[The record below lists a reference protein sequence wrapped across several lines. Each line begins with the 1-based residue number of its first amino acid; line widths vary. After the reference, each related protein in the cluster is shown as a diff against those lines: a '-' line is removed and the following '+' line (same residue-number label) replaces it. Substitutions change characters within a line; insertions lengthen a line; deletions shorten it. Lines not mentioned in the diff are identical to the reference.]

1 MSKQPQLSFW
11 QIWNMCFGF
20 MGIQFGFALQNANVS
35 RIFQTLG
42 ADYNNMTLLW
52 VAAPITG
59 LVVQPIVGYFS
70 DRTWG
75 RLGRRRP
82 YFLYGALLSTAAL
95 FVMPNSPSLWIA
107 AGTLWILDAS
117 INVSMEPFRALV
129 GDGLPPEQRGFG
141 YALQSFFIGIGAVV
155 ASALPWMMTN
165 WFDVSNTA
173 EAGAIPE
180 SVKLSFY
187 AGGLIFLAAVS
198 WTVFRT
204 KEYSPSEMAS
214 FFDESPDGDAATSAN
229 NLSEPS
235 FLRGGLI
242 WLVAG
247 AVGTLVIDQF
257 SGVLD
262 RNLYILSLGVA
273 TFGLCQIAAS
283 MLMRKGK
290 AEHGLVVVLTD
301 LFNMPG
307 PMRQLAAVQFFSWF
321 PLFAMWTSTTA
332 AVTSYHF
339 NTTDPTSGGYNEGAD
354 WVGLLFSTY
363 NVVAMLFAIL
373 IPIMVRRMGLKASH
387 MTNLFCGGLGFVSFV
402 FISDPF
408 FLLVSM
414 VGVGMAW
421 ASILSLPYALLSTV
435 IPYQKMGLFMGIFNF
450 FIVLPQILAASIL
463 GIIVGQF
470 FGGEPVYALVV
481 GGVSMIIAGLLTLR
495 VEQSA

>member
-1 MSKQPQLSFW
+1 
-11 QIWNMCFGF
+11 
-20 MGIQFGFALQNANVS
+20 
-35 RIFQTLG
+35 
-42 ADYNNMTLLW
+42 LLW

-75 RLGRRRP
+75 KLGRRRP

-129 GDGLPPEQRGFG
+129 GDVLPPEQRGFG
-141 YALQSFFIGIGAVV
+141 YAMQSFFIGIGAVV

-173 EAGAIPE
+173 DAGAIPE

-198 WTVFRT
+198 WTVFTT
-204 KEYSPSEMAS
+204 KEYAPEEMAS
-214 FFDESPDGDAATSAN
+214 FFEDSADESAASDASPAEASTYTR
-229 NLSEPS
+229 
-235 FLRGGLI
+235 RGVTWLLVGLI
-242 WLVAG
+242 A
-247 AVGTLVIDQF
+247 TLVIDTF
-257 SGVLD
+257 SDILD
-262 RNLYILSLGVA
+262 RNLYILSLGIAV
-273 TFGLCQIAAS
+273 FGLCQLAAS
-283 MLMRKGK
+283 RLITAGK
-290 AEHGLVVVLTD
+290 TDHGFVTVLHD

-307 PMRQLAAVQFFSWF
+307 PMRKLAAVQFFSWF

-339 NTTDPTSGGYNEGAD
+339 NTTDPTSGAYNQGAD

-373 IPIMVRRMGLKASH
+373 IPIMVRKMGLKRSH
-387 MTNLFCGGLGFVSFV
+387 MVNLFCGGLGFISFV
-402 FISDPF
+402 IIQDPF

-463 GIIVGQF
+463 GIIVGQL

-481 GGVSMIIAGLLTLR
+481 GGVSMLIAGLLTMR
-495 VEQSA
+495 VEQPE

>member
-1 MSKQPQLSFW
+1 MTKQPQLSFW

-75 RLGRRRP
+75 KLGRRRP

-129 GDGLPPEQRGFG
+129 GDVLPPEQRGFG
-141 YALQSFFIGIGAVV
+141 YAMQSFFIGIGAVV

-173 EAGAIPE
+173 DAGAIPE

-198 WTVFRT
+198 WTVFTT
-204 KEYSPSEMAS
+204 KEYAPEEMAS
-214 FFDESPDGDAATSAN
+214 FFEDSADESATSDA
-229 NLSEPS
+229 SPAEAS
-235 FLRGGLI
+235 AYTRRGVTWLLVGLI
-242 WLVAG
+242 A
-247 AVGTLVIDQF
+247 TLVIDTF
-257 SGVLD
+257 SDILD
-262 RNLYILSLGVA
+262 RNLYILSLGIAV
-273 TFGLCQIAAS
+273 FGLCQLAAS
-283 MLMRKGK
+283 RLITAGK
-290 AEHGLVVVLTD
+290 TDHGFVTVLHD

-307 PMRQLAAVQFFSWF
+307 PMRKLAAVQFFSWF

-339 NTTDPTSGGYNEGAD
+339 NTTDPTSGAYNQGAD

-373 IPIMVRRMGLKASH
+373 IPIMVRKMGLKRSH
-387 MTNLFCGGLGFVSFV
+387 MVNLFCGGLGFISFV
-402 FISDPF
+402 IIQDPF

-463 GIIVGQF
+463 GIIVGQL

-481 GGVSMIIAGLLTLR
+481 GGVSMLIAGLLTMR
-495 VEQSA
+495 VEQPE

>member
-1 MSKQPQLSFW
+1 MTKQPQLSFW

-75 RLGRRRP
+75 NLGRRRP

-129 GDGLPPEQRGFG
+129 GDVLPPEQRGFG
-141 YALQSFFIGIGAVV
+141 YAMQSFFIGIGAVV

-173 EAGAIPE
+173 DAGAIPE

-198 WTVFRT
+198 WTVFTT
-204 KEYSPSEMAS
+204 KEYAPEEMAS
-214 FFDESPDGDAATSAN
+214 FFEDSADESAASDASPAEASNYA
-229 NLSEPS
+229 
-235 FLRGGLI
+235 RGGVTWLLVGLI
-242 WLVAG
+242 A
-247 AVGTLVIDQF
+247 TLVIDTF
-257 SGVLD
+257 SDVLD
-262 RNLYILSLGVA
+262 RNLYILSLGIAV
-273 TFGLCQIAAS
+273 FGLCQLAAS
-283 MLMRKGK
+283 RLIASGK
-290 AEHGLVVVLTD
+290 TDHGFVTVLHD

-307 PMRQLAAVQFFSWF
+307 PMRKLAAVQFFSWF

-339 NTTDPTSGGYNEGAD
+339 NTTDPTSGAYNQGAD

-373 IPIMVRRMGLKASH
+373 IPIMVRKMGLKRSH
-387 MTNLFCGGLGFVSFV
+387 MVNLFCGGLGFISFV
-402 FISDPF
+402 IIQDPF

-463 GIIVGQF
+463 GIIVGQL

-481 GGVSMIIAGLLTLR
+481 GGVSMLIAGLLTIR
-495 VEQSA
+495 VEQPE

>member
-1 MSKQPQLSFW
+1 MTKQPQLSFW

-75 RLGRRRP
+75 KLGRRRP

-129 GDGLPPEQRGFG
+129 GDVLPPEQRGFG
-141 YALQSFFIGIGAVV
+141 YAMQSFFIGIGAVV

-165 WFDVSNTA
+165 WFDVSNT
-173 EAGAIPE
+173 EDAGAIPE

-198 WTVFRT
+198 WTVFTT
-204 KEYSPSEMAS
+204 KEYAPEEMAS
-214 FFDESPDGDAATSAN
+214 FFEDSADESAASDASPAEASTYTR
-229 NLSEPS
+229 
-235 FLRGGLI
+235 RGVTWLLVGLI
-242 WLVAG
+242 A
-247 AVGTLVIDQF
+247 TLVIDTF
-257 SGVLD
+257 SDILD
-262 RNLYILSLGVA
+262 RNLYILSLGIAV
-273 TFGLCQIAAS
+273 FGLCQLAAS
-283 MLMRKGK
+283 RLITAGK
-290 AEHGLVVVLTD
+290 TDHGFVTVLHD

-307 PMRQLAAVQFFSWF
+307 PMRKLAAVQFFSWF
-321 PLFAMWTSTTA
+321 PLFAMWTSTTT

-339 NTTDPTSGGYNEGAD
+339 NTTDPTSGAYNQGAD

-373 IPIMVRRMGLKASH
+373 IPIMVRKMGLKRSH
-387 MTNLFCGGLGFVSFV
+387 MVNLFCGGLGFISFV
-402 FISDPF
+402 IIQDPF

-463 GIIVGQF
+463 GIIVGQL

-481 GGVSMIIAGLLTLR
+481 GGVSMLIAGLLTMR
-495 VEQSA
+495 VEQPE

>member
-1 MSKQPQLSFW
+1 MTKQPQLSFW

-75 RLGRRRP
+75 KLGRRRP

-129 GDGLPPEQRGFG
+129 GDVLPPEQRGFG
-141 YALQSFFIGIGAVV
+141 YAMQSFFIGIGAVV

-173 EAGAIPE
+173 DAGAIPE

-198 WTVFRT
+198 WTVFTT
-204 KEYSPSEMAS
+204 KEYAPEEMAS
-214 FFDESPDGDAATSAN
+214 FFEDSADESATSDTSPAEA
-229 NLSEPS
+229 STYTR
-235 FLRGGLI
+235 RGVTWLLVGLI
-242 WLVAG
+242 A
-247 AVGTLVIDQF
+247 TLVIDTF
-257 SGVLD
+257 SDILD
-262 RNLYILSLGVA
+262 RNLYILSLGIAV
-273 TFGLCQIAAS
+273 FGLCQLAAS
-283 MLMRKGK
+283 RLITAGK
-290 AEHGLVVVLTD
+290 TDHGFVTVLHD

-307 PMRQLAAVQFFSWF
+307 PMRKLAAVQFFSWF

-339 NTTDPTSGGYNEGAD
+339 NTTDPTSGAYNQGAD

-373 IPIMVRRMGLKASH
+373 IPIMVRKMGLKRSH
-387 MTNLFCGGLGFVSFV
+387 MVNLFCGGLGFISFV
-402 FISDPF
+402 IIQDPF

-463 GIIVGQF
+463 GIIVGQL

-481 GGVSMIIAGLLTLR
+481 GGVSMLIAGLLTMR
-495 VEQSA
+495 VEQPE

>member
-1 MSKQPQLSFW
+1 MTKQPQLSFW

-75 RLGRRRP
+75 KLGRRRP

-129 GDGLPPEQRGFG
+129 GDVLPPEQRGFG
-141 YALQSFFIGIGAVV
+141 YAMQSFFIGIGAVV

-173 EAGAIPE
+173 DAGAIPE

-198 WTVFRT
+198 WTVFTT
-204 KEYSPSEMAS
+204 KEYAPEEMAS
-214 FFDESPDGDAATSAN
+214 FFEDSADESATSDA
-229 NLSEPS
+229 SPAEAS
-235 FLRGGLI
+235 TYTRRGVTWLLVGLI
-242 WLVAG
+242 A
-247 AVGTLVIDQF
+247 TLVIDTF
-257 SGVLD
+257 SDILD
-262 RNLYILSLGVA
+262 RNLYILSLGIAV
-273 TFGLCQIAAS
+273 FGLCQLAAS
-283 MLMRKGK
+283 RLITAGK
-290 AEHGLVVVLTD
+290 TDHGFVTVLHD

-307 PMRQLAAVQFFSWF
+307 PMRKLAAVQFFSWF

-339 NTTDPTSGGYNEGAD
+339 NTTDPTSGAYNQGAD

-373 IPIMVRRMGLKASH
+373 IPIMVRKMGLKRSH
-387 MTNLFCGGLGFVSFV
+387 MVNLFCGGLGFISFV
-402 FISDPF
+402 IIQDPF

-463 GIIVGQF
+463 GIIVGQL

-481 GGVSMIIAGLLTLR
+481 GGVSMLIAGLLTMR
-495 VEQSA
+495 VEQPE

>member
-1 MSKQPQLSFW
+1 MTKQPQLSFW

-75 RLGRRRP
+75 KLGRRRP

-129 GDGLPPEQRGFG
+129 GDVLPPEQRGFG
-141 YALQSFFIGIGAVV
+141 YAMQSFFIGIGAVV
-155 ASALPWMMTN
+155 ASALPWIMTN

-173 EAGAIPE
+173 DAGAIPE

-198 WTVFRT
+198 WTVFTT
-204 KEYSPSEMAS
+204 KEYAPEEMAS
-214 FFDESPDGDAATSAN
+214 FFEDSADESAASDASPAEASTYTR
-229 NLSEPS
+229 
-235 FLRGGLI
+235 RGVTWLLVGLI
-242 WLVAG
+242 A
-247 AVGTLVIDQF
+247 TLVIDTF
-257 SGVLD
+257 SDVLD
-262 RNLYILSLGVA
+262 RNLYILSLGIAV
-273 TFGLCQIAAS
+273 FGLCQLAAS
-283 MLMRKGK
+283 RLITAGK
-290 AEHGLVVVLTD
+290 TDHGFVTVLHD

-307 PMRQLAAVQFFSWF
+307 PMRKLAAVQFFSWF

-332 AVTSYHF
+332 VVTSYHF
-339 NTTDPTSGGYNEGAD
+339 NTTDPTSGAYNQGAD

-373 IPIMVRRMGLKASH
+373 IPIMVRKMGLKRSH
-387 MTNLFCGGLGFVSFV
+387 MVNLFCGGLGFISFV
-402 FISDPF
+402 IIQDPF

-463 GIIVGQF
+463 GIIVGQL

-481 GGVSMIIAGLLTLR
+481 GGVSMLIAGLLTMR
-495 VEQSA
+495 VEQPE

>member
-1 MSKQPQLSFW
+1 MSKQPKLHFW

-75 RLGRRRP
+75 KLGRRRP
-82 YFLYGALLSTAAL
+82 YFLYGAILSTAAL
-95 FVMPNSPSLWIA
+95 FVMPNSPTLWIA

-129 GDGLPPEQRGFG
+129 GDVLPPEQRGFG

-165 WFDVSNTA
+165 WFDIANTA
-173 EAGAIPE
+173 EAGAIPD
-180 SVKLSFY
+180 SVKWSFY
-187 AGGLIFLAAVS
+187 IGGVIFLAAVS

-204 KEYSPSEMAS
+204 KEYSPNEMAS
-214 FFDESPDGDAATSAN
+214 FFEETDADEAGTEVAPPSDDA
-229 NLSEPS
+229 
-235 FLRGGLI
+235 FFKRGML
-242 WLVAG
+242 WLVVG
-247 AVGTLVIDQF
+247 VVGTIVIDAF
-257 SGVLD
+257 SAALD
-262 RNLYILSLGVA
+262 RNLYILSLGIA
-273 TFGLCQIAAS
+273 SFGLCQLIAGS
-283 MLMRKGK
+283 LIK
-290 AEHGLVVVLTD
+290 AGRATHGLVTVLHD
-301 LFNMPG
+301 LFNMPSE
-307 PMRQLAAVQFFSWF
+307 MRKLAAVQFFSWF

-339 NTTDPTSGGYNEGAD
+339 NTTDPTSGAYNQGAD

-363 NVVAMLFAIL
+363 NIVAMVFAIL
-373 IPIMVRRMGLKASH
+373 IPVMVNRLGLKASH
-387 MTNLFCGGLGFVSFV
+387 MINLFCGGLGFISFV
-402 FISDPF
+402 FIADPF
-408 FLLVSM
+408 FLLLSM
-414 VGVGMAW
+414 IGVGMAW

-463 GIIVGQF
+463 GIVVGRL

-495 VEQSA
+495 VEQPS

>member
-1 MSKQPQLSFW
+1 MTKQPQLSFW

-75 RLGRRRP
+75 KLGRRRP

-129 GDGLPPEQRGFG
+129 GDVLPPEQRGFG
-141 YALQSFFIGIGAVV
+141 YAMQSFFIGIGAVV

-173 EAGAIPE
+173 DAGAIPE

-198 WTVFRT
+198 WTVFTT
-204 KEYSPSEMAS
+204 KEYTPKEMAS
-214 FFDESPDGDAATSAN
+214 FFEDSADESAASDASPAEASNYA
-229 NLSEPS
+229 
-235 FLRGGLI
+235 RGGVTWLLVGLI
-242 WLVAG
+242 A
-247 AVGTLVIDQF
+247 TLVIDTF
-257 SGVLD
+257 SDVLD
-262 RNLYILSLGVA
+262 RNLYILSLGIAV
-273 TFGLCQIAAS
+273 FGLCQLAAS
-283 MLMRKGK
+283 RLIASGK
-290 AEHGLVVVLTD
+290 TDHGFVTVLHD

-307 PMRQLAAVQFFSWF
+307 PMRKLAAVQFFSWF

-339 NTTDPTSGGYNEGAD
+339 NTTDPTSGAYNQGAD

-373 IPIMVRRMGLKASH
+373 IPIMVRKMGLKRSH
-387 MTNLFCGGLGFVSFV
+387 MVNLFCGGLGFISFV
-402 FISDPF
+402 IVQDPF

-463 GIIVGQF
+463 GIIVGQL

-481 GGVSMIIAGLLTLR
+481 GGVSMLIAGLLTMR
-495 VEQSA
+495 VEQPE

>member
-129 GDGLPPEQRGFG
+129 GDVLPPEQRGFG

-204 KEYSPSEMAS
+204 NEYSPEEMAS
-214 FFDESPDGDAATSAN
+214 FFDESPDDN
-229 NLSEPS
+229 SEASPS
-235 FLRGGLI
+235 NSSDQSFMKGGLL
-242 WLVAG
+242 WLVVG
-247 AVGTLVIDQF
+247 VVGTLVIDQF
-257 SGVLD
+257 SDVLD
-262 RNLYILSLGVA
+262 RNLYILSLGIA

-283 MLMRKGK
+283 MLVRRGK
-290 AEHGLVVVLTD
+290 TEHGFVVVLTD

-408 FLLVSM
+408 FLLISM

-495 VEQSA
+495 VEQPE

>member
-107 AGTLWILDAS
+107 AGTLWVLDAS

-129 GDGLPPEQRGFG
+129 GDVLPPEQRGFG

-204 KEYSPSEMAS
+204 KEYSPEEMAS
-214 FFDESPDGDAATSAN
+214 FFDESPDDESKAS
-229 NLSEPS
+229 PS
-235 FLRGGLI
+235 NSSDQSFMKGGLL
-242 WLVAG
+242 WLVVG
-247 AVGTLVIDQF
+247 VVGTLVIDQF

-262 RNLYILSLGVA
+262 RNLYILSLGIA

-283 MLMRKGK
+283 MLVRQGK
-290 AEHGLVVVLTD
+290 TEHGFVVVLTD

-373 IPIMVRRMGLKASH
+373 IPIMVRCMGLKASH

-408 FLLVSM
+408 FLLISM

-495 VEQSA
+495 VAQPE

>member
-1 MSKQPQLSFW
+1 MTKQPQLSFW

-75 RLGRRRP
+75 KLGRRRP

-129 GDGLPPEQRGFG
+129 GDVLPQEQRGFG
-141 YALQSFFIGIGAVV
+141 YAMQSFFIGIGAVV

-173 EAGAIPE
+173 DAGAIPE

-198 WTVFRT
+198 WTVFTT
-204 KEYSPSEMAS
+204 KEYAPEEMAS
-214 FFDESPDGDAATSAN
+214 FFEDSADVSPANDASPAEASTYTR
-229 NLSEPS
+229 
-235 FLRGGLI
+235 RGVTWLLVGLI
-242 WLVAG
+242 A
-247 AVGTLVIDQF
+247 TLVIDTF
-257 SGVLD
+257 SEVLD
-262 RNLYILSLGVA
+262 RNLYILSLGIAV
-273 TFGLCQIAAS
+273 FGLCQLAASRLIAA
-283 MLMRKGK
+283 GK
-290 AEHGLVVVLTD
+290 TDHGFVTVLHD

-307 PMRQLAAVQFFSWF
+307 PMRKLAAVQFFSWF

-339 NTTDPTSGGYNEGAD
+339 NTTDPTSGAYNQGAD

-373 IPIMVRRMGLKASH
+373 IPIMVRKMGLKRSH
-387 MTNLFCGGLGFVSFV
+387 MVNLFCGGLGFISFV
-402 FISDPF
+402 IIQDPF
-408 FLLVSM
+408 FLLVSII
-414 VGVGMAW
+414 GVGMAW

-463 GIIVGQF
+463 GIIVGQL
-470 FGGEPVYALVV
+470 FGGEPVYALVT
-481 GGVSMIIAGLLTLR
+481 GGVSMLIAGLLTMR
-495 VEQSA
+495 VEQPE

>member
-1 MSKQPQLSFW
+1 MTKQPQLSFW

-52 VAAPITG
+52 VAGPITG

-75 RLGRRRP
+75 KLGRRRP

-117 INVSMEPFRALV
+117 INLSMEPFRALV
-129 GDGLPPEQRGFG
+129 GDVLPPEQRGFG
-141 YALQSFFIGIGAVV
+141 YAMQSFFIGIGAVV

-173 EAGAIPE
+173 DAGAIPE

-198 WTVFRT
+198 WTVFTT
-204 KEYSPSEMAS
+204 KEYAPEEMAS
-214 FFDESPDGDAATSAN
+214 FFEDSADESAASDASPAEASTYTR
-229 NLSEPS
+229 
-235 FLRGGLI
+235 RGVSWLLVGLI
-242 WLVAG
+242 A
-247 AVGTLVIDQF
+247 TLVIDTF
-257 SGVLD
+257 SDILD
-262 RNLYILSLGVA
+262 RNLYILSLGIAV
-273 TFGLCQIAAS
+273 FGLCQLAAS
-283 MLMRKGK
+283 RLITAGK
-290 AEHGLVVVLTD
+290 TDHGFVTVLHD

-307 PMRQLAAVQFFSWF
+307 PMRKLAAVQFFSWF

-339 NTTDPTSGGYNEGAD
+339 NTTDPTSGAYNQGAD

-373 IPIMVRRMGLKASH
+373 IPIMVRKMGLKRSH
-387 MTNLFCGGLGFVSFV
+387 MVNLFCGGLGFISFV
-402 FISDPF
+402 IIQDPF

-463 GIIVGQF
+463 GIIVGQL

-481 GGVSMIIAGLLTLR
+481 GGVSMLIAGLLTMR
-495 VEQSA
+495 VEQPE

>member
-1 MSKQPQLSFW
+1 MTKQPQLSFW

-75 RLGRRRP
+75 KLGRRRP

-129 GDGLPPEQRGFG
+129 GDVLPPEQRGFG
-141 YALQSFFIGIGAVV
+141 YAMQSFFIGIGAVV

-173 EAGAIPE
+173 DAGAIPE

-198 WTVFRT
+198 WTVFTT
-204 KEYSPSEMAS
+204 KEYAPEEMAS
-214 FFDESPDGDAATSAN
+214 FFEDSADESAASDASPAEASTYTR
-229 NLSEPS
+229 
-235 FLRGGLI
+235 RGVTWLLVGLI
-242 WLVAG
+242 A
-247 AVGTLVIDQF
+247 TLVIDTF
-257 SGVLD
+257 SDVLD
-262 RNLYILSLGVA
+262 RNLYILSLGIAV
-273 TFGLCQIAAS
+273 FGLCQLAAS
-283 MLMRKGK
+283 RLIVSGK
-290 AEHGLVVVLTD
+290 TDHGFVTVLHD

-307 PMRQLAAVQFFSWF
+307 PMRKLAAVQFFSWF

-339 NTTDPTSGGYNEGAD
+339 NTTDPTSGAYNQGAD

-373 IPIMVRRMGLKASH
+373 IPIMVRKMGLKRSH
-387 MTNLFCGGLGFVSFV
+387 MVNLFCGGLGFISFV
-402 FISDPF
+402 IIQDPF

-463 GIIVGQF
+463 GIIVGQL

-481 GGVSMIIAGLLTLR
+481 GGVSMLIAGLLTMR
-495 VEQSA
+495 VEQPE

>member
-1 MSKQPQLSFW
+1 MTKQPQLSFW

-59 LVVQPIVGYFS
+59 LIVQPIVGYFS

-75 RLGRRRP
+75 TLGRRRP

-129 GDGLPPEQRGFG
+129 GDVLPPEQRGFG
-141 YALQSFFIGIGAVV
+141 YAMQSFFIGIGAVV

-165 WFDVSNTA
+165 WFDISNTA
-173 EAGAIPE
+173 DAGAIPE

-198 WTVFRT
+198 WTVFTT
-204 KEYSPSEMAS
+204 KEYAPEEMAS
-214 FFDESPDGDAATSAN
+214 FYEDSADDSAASDASPAEASNYT
-229 NLSEPS
+229 
-235 FLRGGLI
+235 RGGVTWLLVGLI
-242 WLVAG
+242 A
-247 AVGTLVIDQF
+247 TLVIDTF
-257 SGVLD
+257 SDVLD
-262 RNLYILSLGVA
+262 RNLYILSLGIAV
-273 TFGLCQIAAS
+273 FGICQLAAS
-283 MLMRKGK
+283 RLIARGK
-290 AEHGLVVVLTD
+290 TDHGFVTVLND

-307 PMRQLAAVQFFSWF
+307 AMRKLAAVQFFSWF

-339 NTTDPTSGGYNEGAD
+339 NTTDPTSGAYNKGAD

-373 IPIMVRRMGLKASH
+373 IPVMVRKIGLKRSH
-387 MTNLFCGGLGFVSFV
+387 MVNLFCGGLGFISFV
-402 FISDPF
+402 VIQNPF
-408 FLLVSM
+408 FLIFSM

-463 GIIVGQF
+463 GIIVGQL
-470 FGGEPVYALVV
+470 FGGEPIYALVI
-481 GGVSMIIAGLLTLR
+481 GGVAMLIAGLLTMR
-495 VEQSA
+495 VEQPE

>member
-1 MSKQPQLSFW
+1 MTKQPQLSFW

-75 RLGRRRP
+75 KLGRRRP
-82 YFLYGALLSTAAL
+82 YFLCGALLSTAAL

-129 GDGLPPEQRGFG
+129 GDVLPPEQRGFG
-141 YALQSFFIGIGAVV
+141 YAMQSFFIGIGAVV

-173 EAGAIPE
+173 DAGAIPE

-198 WTVFRT
+198 WTVFTT
-204 KEYSPSEMAS
+204 KEYAPEEMAS
-214 FFDESPDGDAATSAN
+214 FFEDSADESAASDASPAEASTYTR
-229 NLSEPS
+229 
-235 FLRGGLI
+235 RGVTWLLVGLI
-242 WLVAG
+242 A
-247 AVGTLVIDQF
+247 TLVIDTF
-257 SGVLD
+257 SDILD
-262 RNLYILSLGVA
+262 RNLYILSLGIAV
-273 TFGLCQIAAS
+273 FGLCQLAAS
-283 MLMRKGK
+283 RLITAGK
-290 AEHGLVVVLTD
+290 TDHGFVTVLHD

-307 PMRQLAAVQFFSWF
+307 PMRKLAAVQFFSWF

-339 NTTDPTSGGYNEGAD
+339 NTTDPTSGAYNQGAD

-373 IPIMVRRMGLKASH
+373 IPIMVRKMGLKRSH
-387 MTNLFCGGLGFVSFV
+387 MVNLFCGGLGFISFV
-402 FISDPF
+402 IIQDPF

-463 GIIVGQF
+463 GIIVGQL

-481 GGVSMIIAGLLTLR
+481 GGVSMLIAGLLTMR
-495 VEQSA
+495 VEQPE

>member
-1 MSKQPQLSFW
+1 MTKQPQLSFW

-52 VAAPITG
+52 VAGPITG

-75 RLGRRRP
+75 KLGRRRP

-129 GDGLPPEQRGFG
+129 GDVLPPEQRGFG
-141 YALQSFFIGIGAVV
+141 YAMQSFFIGIGAVV

-173 EAGAIPE
+173 DAGAIPE

-198 WTVFRT
+198 WTVFTT
-204 KEYSPSEMAS
+204 KEYAPEEMAS
-214 FFDESPDGDAATSAN
+214 FFEDSADESAASDASPAEASTYTR
-229 NLSEPS
+229 
-235 FLRGGLI
+235 RGVSWLLVGLI
-242 WLVAG
+242 A
-247 AVGTLVIDQF
+247 TLVIDTF
-257 SGVLD
+257 SDILD
-262 RNLYILSLGVA
+262 RNLYILSLGIAV
-273 TFGLCQIAAS
+273 FGLCQLAAS
-283 MLMRKGK
+283 RLITAGK
-290 AEHGLVVVLTD
+290 TDHGFVTVLHD

-307 PMRQLAAVQFFSWF
+307 PMRKLAAVQFFSWF

-339 NTTDPTSGGYNEGAD
+339 NTTDPTSGAYNQGAD

-373 IPIMVRRMGLKASH
+373 IPIMVRKMGLKRSH
-387 MTNLFCGGLGFVSFV
+387 MVNLFCGGLGFISFV
-402 FISDPF
+402 IIQDPL

-463 GIIVGQF
+463 GIIVGQL

-481 GGVSMIIAGLLTLR
+481 GGVSMLIAGLLTMR
-495 VEQSA
+495 VEQPE

>member
-129 GDGLPPEQRGFG
+129 GDVLPPEQRGFG

-204 KEYSPSEMAS
+204 NEYSPEEMAS
-214 FFDESPDGDAATSAN
+214 FFDESPDDN
-229 NLSEPS
+229 SEASPS
-235 FLRGGLI
+235 NSSDQSFMKGGLL
-242 WLVAG
+242 WLVVG
-247 AVGTLVIDQF
+247 VVGTLVIDQF

-262 RNLYILSLGVA
+262 RNLYILSLGIA
-273 TFGLCQIAAS
+273 TFGLFQIAAS
-283 MLMRKGK
+283 MLVRQGK
-290 AEHGLVVVLTD
+290 SEHGFVVVLTD

-408 FLLVSM
+408 FLLISM

-495 VEQSA
+495 VEQPE

>member
-1 MSKQPQLSFW
+1 MSKQPQLNFW

-129 GDGLPPEQRGFG
+129 GDVLPPEQRGFG

-204 KEYSPSEMAS
+204 KEYSPEEMAS
-214 FFDESPDGDAATSAN
+214 FFDTS
-229 NLSEPS
+229 SEDDSSASTGNSSDQS
-235 FLRGGLI
+235 FLKGGLL
-242 WLVAG
+242 WLVVG

-257 SGVLD
+257 SDVLD
-262 RNLYILSLGVA
+262 RNLYILSFGVA
-273 TFGLCQIAAS
+273 TFGICQIAAS
-283 MLMRKGK
+283 ILVRKGK
-290 AEHGLVVVLTD
+290 TEHGFVVVLTD

-408 FLLVSM
+408 FLLISM

-470 FGGEPVYALVV
+470 FGGEPVYALAV

-495 VEQSA
+495 VEQPE

>member
-1 MSKQPQLSFW
+1 MTKQPQLSFW

-75 RLGRRRP
+75 KLGRRRP

-129 GDGLPPEQRGFG
+129 GDVLPPEQRGFG
-141 YALQSFFIGIGAVV
+141 YAMQSFFIGIGAVV

-173 EAGAIPE
+173 DAGAIPE

-198 WTVFRT
+198 WTVFTT
-204 KEYSPSEMAS
+204 KEYAPEEMAS
-214 FFDESPDGDAATSAN
+214 FFEDSADESAASDALPTEASTYT
-229 NLSEPS
+229 
-235 FLRGGLI
+235 RGGVTWLLVGLI
-242 WLVAG
+242 A
-247 AVGTLVIDQF
+247 TLIIHTF
-257 SGVLD
+257 SDVLD
-262 RNLYILSLGVA
+262 RNLYILSLGIA
-273 TFGLCQIAAS
+273 AFGLCQLAAS
-283 MLMRKGK
+283 RLIEAGK
-290 AEHGLVVVLTD
+290 TDNGFVTVLHD

-307 PMRQLAAVQFFSWF
+307 PMRKLAAVQFFSWF

-339 NTTDPTSGGYNEGAD
+339 NTTDPTSGAYNQGAD

-373 IPIMVRRMGLKASH
+373 IPIMVRKMGLKRSH
-387 MTNLFCGGLGFVSFV
+387 MVNLFCGGLGFISFV
-402 FISDPF
+402 IIQDPF

-463 GIIVGQF
+463 GIIVGQLF
-470 FGGEPVYALVV
+470 SGEPVYALVV
-481 GGVSMIIAGLLTLR
+481 GGVSMLIAGLLTMR
-495 VEQSA
+495 VEQPE

>member
-1 MSKQPQLSFW
+1 MTKQPQLSFW
-11 QIWNMCFGF
+11 QVWNMCFGF

-75 RLGRRRP
+75 KLGRRRP

-129 GDGLPPEQRGFG
+129 GDVLPTEQRGFG
-141 YALQSFFIGIGAVV
+141 YAMQSFFIGIGAVV

-165 WFDVSNTA
+165 WFDVSNTSDV
-173 EAGAIPE
+173 GGIPE

-187 AGGLIFLAAVS
+187 AGGLIFVAAVS
-198 WTVFRT
+198 WTVFTT
-204 KEYSPSEMAS
+204 KEYAPEEMAS
-214 FFDESPDGDAATSAN
+214 FFEDSADESAASDVSPAEASSYTRGGVTWLLLGIAAT
-229 NLSEPS
+229 
-235 FLRGGLI
+235 FI
-242 WLVAG
+242 
-247 AVGTLVIDQF
+247 IDTF
-257 SGVLD
+257 SDVLD
-262 RNLYILSLGVA
+262 RNLYILSLGIAV
-273 TFGLCQIAAS
+273 FGLCQLAAS
-283 MLMRKGK
+283 RLIARGK
-290 AEHGLVVVLTD
+290 TDHGFVTVLHD
-301 LFNMPG
+301 LFNMPR
-307 PMRQLAAVQFFSWF
+307 PMRKLAAVQFFSWF

-332 AVTSYHF
+332 AVTAYHF
-339 NTTDPTSGGYNEGAD
+339 NTTDPTSGAYNQGAD

-373 IPIMVRRMGLKASH
+373 IPIMVRKMGLKRSH
-387 MTNLFCGGLGFVSFV
+387 MVNLFCGGFGFISFV
-402 FISDPF
+402 VIQDPF
-408 FLLVSM
+408 FLLLSM

-463 GIIVGQF
+463 GVIVGQL
-470 FGGEPVYALVV
+470 FGGEPVYALVI
-481 GGVSMIIAGLLTLR
+481 GGVSMLFAGLLTMR
-495 VEQSA
+495 VEQPE

>member
-1 MSKQPQLSFW
+1 MTKQPQLSFW

-70 DRTWG
+70 DRAWG
-75 RLGRRRP
+75 ALGRRRP

-129 GDGLPPEQRGFG
+129 GDVLPPKQRGFG
-141 YALQSFFIGIGAVV
+141 YAMQSFFIGIGAVV
-155 ASALPWMMTN
+155 ASALPWMMAN
-165 WFDVSNTA
+165 WFDVSNTTD
-173 EAGAIPE
+173 AGAIPE
-180 SVKLSFY
+180 SVKMSFY

-198 WTVFRT
+198 WTVFTT
-204 KEYSPSEMAS
+204 KEYAPEEMAS
-214 FFDESPDGDAATSAN
+214 FFEDSADESAASDISPAAASNYTK
-229 NLSEPS
+229 
-235 FLRGGLI
+235 GGVI
-242 WLVAG
+242 WLL
-247 AVGTLVIDQF
+247 VGLMATLVIDTF
-257 SGVLD
+257 SDVLD
-262 RNLYILSLGVA
+262 RNLYILSLGIAV
-273 TFGLCQIAAS
+273 FGLCQLVASRLIA
-283 MLMRKGK
+283 RGK
-290 AEHGLVVVLTD
+290 ADHGFVTVLHD

-307 PMRQLAAVQFFSWF
+307 PMRKLAAVQFFSWF

-339 NTTDPTSGGYNEGAD
+339 NTTDPTSGAYNQGAD

-363 NVVAMLFAIL
+363 NVVAMLFAII
-373 IPIMVRRMGLKASH
+373 IPIMVRKMGLKRSH
-387 MTNLFCGGLGFVSFV
+387 MVNLFCGGLGFISFV
-402 FISDPF
+402 IIQDPF
-408 FLLVSM
+408 LLLVSM

-463 GIIVGQF
+463 GIIVGQL

-481 GGVSMIIAGLLTLR
+481 GGVSMLIAGLLTMR
-495 VEQSA
+495 VEQPE

>member
-1 MSKQPQLSFW
+1 MTKQPQLSFW

-75 RLGRRRP
+75 KLGRRRP

-129 GDGLPPEQRGFG
+129 GDVLPPEQRGFG
-141 YALQSFFIGIGAVV
+141 YAMQSFFIGIGAVV

-173 EAGAIPE
+173 DAGAIPE

-198 WTVFRT
+198 WTVFTT
-204 KEYSPSEMAS
+204 KEYAPEEMAS
-214 FFDESPDGDAATSAN
+214 FFEDSADESAASDASPAEASTYTR
-229 NLSEPS
+229 
-235 FLRGGLI
+235 RGVTWLLVGLI
-242 WLVAG
+242 A
-247 AVGTLVIDQF
+247 TLVIDTF
-257 SGVLD
+257 SDVLD
-262 RNLYILSLGVA
+262 RNLYILSLGIAV
-273 TFGLCQIAAS
+273 FGLCQLAAS
-283 MLMRKGK
+283 RLITAGK
-290 AEHGLVVVLTD
+290 TDHGFVTVLHD

-307 PMRQLAAVQFFSWF
+307 PMRKLAAVQFFSWF

-339 NTTDPTSGGYNEGAD
+339 NTTDPTSGAYNQGAD

-373 IPIMVRRMGLKASH
+373 IPIMVRKMGLKRSH
-387 MTNLFCGGLGFVSFV
+387 MVNLFCGGLGFISFV
-402 FISDPF
+402 IIQDPF

-463 GIIVGQF
+463 GIIVGQL

-481 GGVSMIIAGLLTLR
+481 GGVSMLIAGLLTMR
-495 VEQSA
+495 VEQPE

>member
-129 GDGLPPEQRGFG
+129 GDVLPPEQRGFG

-204 KEYSPSEMAS
+204 NEYSPEEMAS
-214 FFDESPDGDAATSAN
+214 FFDESPDDN
-229 NLSEPS
+229 SEASPS
-235 FLRGGLI
+235 NSSDQSFMKGGLL
-242 WLVAG
+242 WLVVG
-247 AVGTLVIDQF
+247 VVGTLVIDQF
-257 SGVLD
+257 SDVLD
-262 RNLYILSLGVA
+262 RNLYILSLGIA

-283 MLMRKGK
+283 MLVRRGK
-290 AEHGLVVVLTD
+290 TEHGFVVILTD

-408 FLLVSM
+408 FLLISM

-495 VEQSA
+495 VEQPE

>member
-129 GDGLPPEQRGFG
+129 GDVLPPEQRGFG

-204 KEYSPSEMAS
+204 NEYSPEEMAS
-214 FFDESPDGDAATSAN
+214 FFDESPDDDSSASTSN
-229 NLSEPS
+229 SSDQS
-235 FLRGGLI
+235 FLRGGLL
-242 WLVAG
+242 WFVVG
-247 AVGTLVIDQF
+247 VVGTLVIDQF
-257 SGVLD
+257 SDVLD

-273 TFGLCQIAAS
+273 SFGLCQIAAS
-283 MLMRKGK
+283 MLVRKGK
-290 AEHGLVVVLTD
+290 TEHGFVVVLTD

-408 FLLVSM
+408 FLLISM

-495 VEQSA
+495 VEQPE

>member
-1 MSKQPQLSFW
+1 MTKQPQLSFW

-75 RLGRRRP
+75 KLGRRRP

-129 GDGLPPEQRGFG
+129 GDVLPPEQRGFG
-141 YALQSFFIGIGAVV
+141 YAMQSFFIGIGAVV

-173 EAGAIPE
+173 DAGAIPE

-198 WTVFRT
+198 WTVFTT
-204 KEYSPSEMAS
+204 KEYAPEEMAS
-214 FFDESPDGDAATSAN
+214 FFEDSADESAASNASPAEASTYTR
-229 NLSEPS
+229 
-235 FLRGGLI
+235 RGVTWLLVGLI
-242 WLVAG
+242 A
-247 AVGTLVIDQF
+247 TLVIDTF
-257 SGVLD
+257 SDILD
-262 RNLYILSLGVA
+262 RNLYILSLGITV
-273 TFGLCQIAAS
+273 FGLCQLTAS
-283 MLMRKGK
+283 RLITAGK
-290 AEHGLVVVLTD
+290 TDHGFVTVLHD

-307 PMRQLAAVQFFSWF
+307 PMRKLAAVQFFSWF

-339 NTTDPTSGGYNEGAD
+339 NTTDPTSGAYNQGAD

-373 IPIMVRRMGLKASH
+373 IPIMVRKMGLKRSH
-387 MTNLFCGGLGFVSFV
+387 MVNLFCGGLGFISFV
-402 FISDPF
+402 IIQDPF

-463 GIIVGQF
+463 GIIVGQL

-481 GGVSMIIAGLLTLR
+481 GGVSMLIAGLLTMR
-495 VEQSA
+495 VEQPE

>member
-59 LVVQPIVGYFS
+59 LAVQPIVGYFS

-129 GDGLPPEQRGFG
+129 GDVLPPEQRGFG

-165 WFDVSNTA
+165 WFDVTNTA

-204 KEYSPSEMAS
+204 KEYSPEEMAS
-214 FFDESPDGDAATSAN
+214 FFDESPDDESKAS
-229 NLSEPS
+229 PS
-235 FLRGGLI
+235 NSSDQSFMKGGLL
-242 WLVAG
+242 WLVVG
-247 AVGTLVIDQF
+247 VVGTLVIDQF

-262 RNLYILSLGVA
+262 RNLYILSLGIV
-273 TFGLCQIAAS
+273 TFGLFQIAAS
-283 MLMRKGK
+283 MLVRQGK
-290 AEHGLVVVLTD
+290 SEHGFVVVLTD

-408 FLLVSM
+408 FLLISM

-495 VEQSA
+495 VEQPE